1 MELLCDTPL
10 SMDKVFEILVKVRE
24 EGHVDKLNYF
34 NEGHSLDVLSRE
46 DIETK
51 LHKSFD
57 IDVVSLSRIF
67 GKALEVT
74 ELIRFAHYAIE
85 TANNVEK
92 EKGKKRKTGQ
102 GSSESKKLKKAD
114 ELEVSSFIFFNFFF
128 QDIYIFLF
136 LKVHAF

>member
-1 MELLCDTPL
+1 MELLCDTTL

-85 TANNVEK
+85 TANNVEE

-114 ELEVSSFIFFNFFF
+114 KLEVSSFFFCSKH
-128 QDIYIFLF
+128 YIFIF
-136 LKVHAF
+136 YF